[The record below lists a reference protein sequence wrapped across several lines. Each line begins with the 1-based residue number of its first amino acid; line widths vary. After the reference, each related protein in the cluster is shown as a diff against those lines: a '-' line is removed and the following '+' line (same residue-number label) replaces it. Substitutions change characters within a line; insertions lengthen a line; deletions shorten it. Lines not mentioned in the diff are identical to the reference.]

1 MRANLFA
8 GLSFCE
14 NEDGSITIPEVLKAY
29 M

>member
-1 MRANLFA
+1 MKANLFA

-14 NEDGSITIPEVLKAY
+14 NEDGSIMIPEVLKAY